1 MGLASCGGGDDRL
14 TADELAAEGNGVCR
28 KLATDVRKLA
38 ADFDGGIIFP
48 PEQMQ
53 ELFTKML
60 PLVDGAISDFKDLK
74 PPEDLEANYAAAL
87 DQLGKDRSNLVAATK
102 SKEAAKKLFD
112 SQKDPFHSAA
122 QKLAATG
129 ITVCAAGS
137 SQGTTNGTDGS
148 GGDGG
153 TTETTGD
160 TTGTGGEGG
169 EGGPTGTTGDTT
181 VTTGGTTVTT
191 GGTTVTTAAR

>member
-14 TADELAAEGNGVCR
+14 TVDELAAKGNDVCR
-28 KLATDVRKLA
+28 ELATDVRKLA
-38 ADFDGGIIFP
+38 AEFDAGIIFP

-87 DQLGKDRSNLVAATK
+87 DQLGKDRSTLVAATK
-102 SKEAAKKLFD
+102 SKEEAKKLFD
-112 SQKDPFHSAA
+112 SQKDPFQSAN

-129 ITVCAAGS
+129 ITACAAGS
-137 SQGTTNGTDGS
+137 SGGTTDGTDGS
-148 GGDGG
+148 GGDDG
-153 TTETTGD
+153 TTDTTGD
-160 TTGTGGEGG
+160 TTGTTDGTGGDAG
-169 EGGPTGTTGDTT
+169 EGGPTGTTAG
-181 VTTGGTTVTT
+181 TTGGTTVTT
-191 GGTTVTTAAR
+191 GAR